1 MKLSIG
7 NTLQRLSQP
16 VVRNIFYLFLV
27 QAATLLVPLV
37 TLPWVLRALQPVAF
51 GKFAFYQAI
60 SQYFVIVV
68 EFGFY
73 LTATRR
79 IAEIGSDLHERTSYF
94 WTVQSAKAII
104 AVLTT
109 ILAAAAC
116 LIFPLPEKDALLFF
130 ASLVTIIGTVLT
142 PMWLFA
148 GIERMGLISISVIA
162 ARLAM
167 IAPTLLYVRT
177 PNDAW
182 LAAIINSSG
191 NILAGL
197 IATSLIYRNR
207 LIPNWYKPKLQE
219 IIEAYRDAWHLFLS
233 NSATSLYAAAN
244 PVLLSAVNSTLQ
256 VGLFSAADRI
266 RQISLGP
273 ISPLSSALY
282 PYISRAMSHN
292 RENALSLARRLLL
305 MFGSLMAIVTLVM
318 FLSAPLL
325 VRIIM
330 GPGYESAISV
340 LRIMALIPFL
350 VGLNTCL
357 GMLIMLPLGMIRQY
371 SRLLLGCGF
380 ANLGLLAVLGGWF
393 GAIGAACALVL
404 TETAV
409 VVAMFIALYRHG
421 VRLTH

>member
-1 MKLSIG
+1 VKLSIG
-7 NTLQRLSQP
+7 NALQRLLRP
-16 VVRNIFYLFLV
+16 VVRNIVYLFLV

-37 TLPWVLRALQPVAF
+37 TLPWVLRALQPAAF
-51 GKFAFYQAI
+51 GKFAFYQSIA
-60 SQYFVIVV
+60 QYFVIVV

-79 IAEIGSDLHERTSYF
+79 IAEIGSDIQARTSYF

-104 AVLTT
+104 AVLTA
-109 ILAAAAC
+109 ILAAAAW
-116 LIFPLPEKDALLFF
+116 LIFPLPEKDAPLFF

-177 PNDAW
+177 PNDVW

-197 IATSLIYRNR
+197 IAISLVSRNR
-207 LIPNWYKPKLQE
+207 LISNWYKPKLQE

-282 PYISRAMSHN
+282 PYISRAMSDN

-305 MFGSLMAIVTLVM
+305 MFGSLMGIVTLAM

-325 VRIIM
+325 VKIIM
-330 GPGYESAISV
+330 GPGYESAIPV
-340 LRIMALIPFL
+340 LRIMALVPFL

-357 GMLIMLPLGMIRQY
+357 GMLIMLPLGMMRQY
-371 SRLLLGCGF
+371 SCLLLGCGF
-380 ANLGLLAVLGGWF
+380 ANLGLLALLGGWF
-393 GAIGAACALVL
+393 GAIGAACALVF

-409 VVAMFIALYRHG
+409 VVAMFVALYRHG

>member
-1 MKLSIG
+1 MKLSFG
-7 NTLQRLSQP
+7 GVSRQLAQP
-16 VVRNIFYLFLV
+16 VYRNVAYLFLV

-51 GKFAFYQAI
+51 GKLAFYQSI
-60 SQYFVIVV
+60 VQYFIIIV

-79 IAEIGSDLHERTSYF
+79 VAEIGTDIEARTAYF
-94 WTVQSAKAII
+94 WTVQSAKTII
-104 AVLTT
+104 SVLLVT
-109 ILAAAAC
+109 LASAAW
-116 LIFPLPEKDALLFF
+116 IFFPLPNKDAPLFF

-148 GIERMGLISISVIA
+148 GIERMGLISASVIV

-167 IAPTLLYVRT
+167 IAPTLLFVRT
-177 PNDAW
+177 SNDAW

-197 IATSLIYRNR
+197 IAISLIYRNR
-207 LIPNWYKPKLQE
+207 LISNWYMPKFSE
-219 IIEAYRDAWHLFLS
+219 ITGAYRDAWHLFLS

-244 PVLLSAVNSTLQ
+244 PVLLSFVNSTLQ

-282 PYISRAMSHN
+282 PYISRAMSAD
-292 RENALSLARRLLL
+292 RKQALSLARRLLL
-305 MFGSLMAIVTLVM
+305 LFGGLMGIVTLVM

-325 VRIIM
+325 VRVIM
-330 GPGYESAISV
+330 GPGYEAAIPV
-340 LRIMALIPFL
+340 LRIMALVPFM

-357 GMLIMLPLGMIRQY
+357 GMLIMLPLGMMREY

-380 ANLGLLAVLGGWF
+380 ANLGLLTLLGGWF
-393 GAIGAACALVL
+393 GAIGAACALVI

-409 VVAMFIALYRHG
+409 VATMFVALYRHG
-421 VRLTH
+421 VRLTR